1 MNEFIIDFFKDDR
14 YTCTSSASVTP
25 QTSKMTVQSSVPK
38 NNNKEVSVTYLDLQN
53 FNCLLME

>member
-38 NNNKEVSVTYLDLQN
+38 NNNKEVSVTYLNLQN